1 MEKRGQI
8 SLEYMAVVGITTF
21 VAISLLVIANY
32 YSRHIGGTID
42 TAQVDGIVKEVVDTA
57 QSVYY
62 FGEPANGTVTV
73 TVKLWYRYAFKE
85 LAEQKNWTTE
95 DILVRQESVEVQPP

>member
-1 MEKRGQI
+1 MPFPALPINPASNLSDTR
-8 SLEYMAVVGITTF
+8 
-21 VAISLLVIANY
+21 LLPNSYNKDKKKVEA
-32 YSRHIGGTID
+32 HPD
-42 TAQVDGIVKEVVDTA
+42 K
-57 QSVYY
+57 SVYY